1 LIRQNLKS
9 RIVPQA
15 IGVVGVLVA
24 SDDLVETLA
33 KQRQHG
39 MTNTLLLARITDELR
54 QPPSET
60 MPLIKGPQRE

>member
-1 LIRQNLKS
+1 LIGKNLKN
-9 RIVPQA
+9 RIVTKS
-15 IGVVGVLVA
+15 IRVVDVLVA
-24 SDDLVETLA
+24 SDDLVEALA

-60 MPLIKGPQRE
+60 MPLIKGPQR